1 MLTAK
6 PLEFSPPL
14 RVLLD
19 SSQQQLREEWCI
31 NVVQRATRSSP
42 RFEAVA
48 LHVFSGVAIDEVA
61 RRLNRTEAYVRK
73 WCDRY
78 QRLGPEGLEDS
89 ARSGRPRK
97 LPDDAAA
104 AQLMACLRRHL
115 SQPSKDCITTRS
127 LAKELNVSQPTVS
140 RLLRRL
146 GLNIQVRATLPGL
159 EFAADRAGELVA
171 VLIHPRAQLLALALD
186 ELPAVLRPGGAA
198 RGGPAA
204 ATAARDARRALLS
217 ELGDVRAALS
227 QRWPWRPTI
236 TSRRGPSPAW
246 ASLWA
251 RLVEASKDMPE
262 GRRLHLIVSGRLPT
276 PQALDGA
283 IQNGVIRRHPPLSLK
298 LWRDQL
304 ARALESLVLTPAVG
318 GAEAARSFAQALY
331 TTPPPVD
338 GEGAYLAWP
347 GGERGQA

>member
-1 MLTAK
+1 MLTAE
-6 PLEFSPPL
+6 PPESSPSPMIP
-14 RVLLD
+14 LD
-19 SSQQQLREEWCI
+19 SSQQQEEWCI

-48 LHVFSGVAIDEVA
+48 LHVLSGVAIDEVA

-89 ARSGRPRK
+89 ARPGRPRK
-97 LPDDAAA
+97 LSDDDAA

-115 SQPSKDCITTRS
+115 TQPSKDCVTTRS

-186 ELPAVLRPGGAA
+186 ELPAVLRPGDAA
-198 RGGPAA
+198 RVAPAA
-204 ATAARDARRALLS
+204 HRGARDARRALLN
-217 ELGDVRAALS
+217 ELGDVREALS
-227 QRWPWRPTI
+227 QRWPWRPVAP
-236 TSRRGPSPAW
+236 RRGAPPPW

-251 RLVEASKDMPE
+251 RLVEASQHMPV
-262 GRRLHLIVSGRLPT
+262 GRRVHLIVSGRLPHD
-276 PQALDGA
+276 PSLDQAVRD
-283 IQNGVIRRHPPLSLK
+283 GVIRRHSPLTLK

-304 ARALESLVLTPAVG
+304 ARTLEALVLAPAAMG
-318 GAEAARSFAQALY
+318 GAEAARSYARALY
-331 TTPPPVD
+331 ATPPPVD
-338 GEGAYLAWP
+338 GEGGCLMWL
-347 GGERGQA
+347 GGERARS

>member
-6 PLEFSPPL
+6 PPESSPSHRTP
-14 RVLLD
+14 LD
-19 SSQQQLREEWCI
+19 SSLQPLQEEWCI

-78 QRLGPEGLEDS
+78 QRLGPKGLEDR

-97 LPDDAAA
+97 LSDDAAA

-115 SQPSKDCITTRS
+115 TQPSKDCVTTRS

-146 GLNIQVRATLPGL
+146 GLNTQVRATLPGL
-159 EFAADRAGELVA
+159 EFAADRAGELIA

-186 ELPAVLRPGGAA
+186 ELPAVLQPGDGVRLTPNTGSSGHGAKGA
-198 RGGPAA
+198 GAP
-204 ATAARDARRALLS
+204 
-217 ELGDVRAALS
+217 ELGDVRAALA
-227 QRWPWRPTI
+227 QRWPWRPTA
-236 TSRRGPSPAW
+236 TPRRGPPPPW

-251 RLVEASKDMPE
+251 QLAEASQDLPV
-262 GRRLHLIVSGRLPT
+262 GRRLHLIVGGRLPN
-276 PQALDGA
+276 PPALDGA
-283 IQNGVIRRHPPLSLK
+283 IHDGVIRRHATLSLK

-304 ARALESLVLTPAVG
+304 ARTLESLVLTPAVG
-318 GAEAARSFAQALY
+318 GVEAARSFVQTLVA
-331 TTPPPVD
+331 TPAPAD
-338 GEGAYLAWP
+338 GEGECLVWFWEGRA
-347 GGERGQA
+347 